1 MKQRDIITLL
11 VPSFILILAWI
22 IFSIYH
28 SSVASTI
35 TPVVNI
41 QISPIKPIFDMD
53 AVSKLKQR
61 QKVTPVYEIQAV
73 ATPTPAPGFPN
84 IFLSSS
90 LSASQI
96 NNSNNAPQS
105 SAGGSLSP

>member
-11 VPSFILILAWI
+11 IPSFLLILAWI

-35 TPVVNI
+35 TPVVDI
-41 QISPIKPIFDMD
+41 QISPISPTFDMN
-53 AVSKLKQR
+53 AIAKLKQR
-61 QKVTPVYEIQAV
+61 QKVTPIYETQAPP
-73 ATPTPAPGFPN
+73 TTTPAPGFPN
-84 IFLSSS
+84 VFSSS

-96 NNSNNAPQS
+96 NGSNNTPQS

>member
-11 VPSFILILAWI
+11 IPSFLLILAWI

-35 TPVVNI
+35 TPVVDI
-41 QISPIKPIFDMD
+41 QISPISPTFDLN

-61 QKVTPVYEIQAV
+61 QKVTPIYETQAPP
-73 ATPTPAPGFPN
+73 TPTPTPGFPN
-84 IFLSSS
+84 IFSSS

-96 NNSNNAPQS
+96 NGSNTAPQS

>member
-22 IFSIYH
+22 VFSIYQ

-35 TPVVNI
+35 TPVVNM
-41 QISPIKPIFDMD
+41 QISPITPIFDTN
-53 AVSKLKQR
+53 AISKLKQR
-61 QKVTPVYEIQAV
+61 EKVTPSYEGAIA
-73 ATPTPAPGFPN
+73 ASPIPESLNSP
-84 IFLSSS
+84 LSS

-96 NNSNNAPQS
+96 NSSSNAPQG

>member
-11 VPSFILILAWI
+11 IPSFILILAWI

-41 QISPIKPIFDMD
+41 QIIPIKPIFDMD
-53 AVSKLKQR
+53 AISKLKQR
-61 QKVTPVYEIQAV
+61 QKVTPIYEASV
-73 ATPTPAPGFPN
+73 APTPAPTPGFPN
-84 IFLSSS
+84 IFSSS

-96 NNSNNAPQS
+96 NNSNNALQS
-105 SAGGSLSP
+105 SPGGSLSP

>member
-11 VPSFILILAWI
+11 IPSFILILAWI

-35 TPVVNI
+35 PPAVNI

-53 AVSKLKQR
+53 AISKLKQR
-61 QKVTPVYEIQAV
+61 QKITPSYEGPVGASP
-73 ATPTPAPGFPN
+73 TPTPGLLN
-84 IFLSSS
+84 IPSSS
-90 LSASQI
+90 LSASQT
-96 NNSNNAPQS
+96 NSTPQS
-105 SAGGSLSP
+105 SPGGRLLP

>member
-11 VPSFILILAWI
+11 IPSFILILAWI

-28 SSVASTI
+28 SSVSSTI
-35 TPVVNI
+35 TPVVDI
-41 QISPIKPIFDMD
+41 QISPIKPVFDMD
-53 AVSKLKQR
+53 AISKLRQR
-61 QKVTPVYEIQAV
+61 QKVTPIYETPAT
-73 ATPTPAPGFPN
+73 ATPTPTPGFPN
-84 IFLSSS
+84 IFPSS

-96 NNSNNAPQS
+96 NGSNNALQG

>member
-11 VPSFILILAWI
+11 IPSFILILAWI

-35 TPVVNI
+35 TPVVDI
-41 QISPIKPIFDMD
+41 QISPISPIFDMD
-53 AVSKLKQR
+53 AISKLKQR
-61 QKVTPVYEIQAV
+61 QKVTPIYETPAT
-73 ATPTPAPGFPN
+73 ATPTPTPGFPN
-84 IFLSSS
+84 IFSSS

-96 NNSNNAPQS
+96 NGSNNTPQG

>member
-11 VPSFILILAWI
+11 IPSFILILAWI

-35 TPVVNI
+35 TPVVDI
-41 QISPIKPIFDMD
+41 QISPISPVFDMN
-53 AVSKLKQR
+53 AISKLKQR
-61 QKVTPVYEIQAV
+61 QKVTPIYETPAT
-73 ATPTPAPGFPN
+73 ATPTSTPAFPN
-84 IFLSSS
+84 IFSSS

-96 NNSNNAPQS
+96 NGSNNAPQG

>member
-11 VPSFILILAWI
+11 IPSFLLILAWI

-28 SSVASTI
+28 NSVASTI
-35 TPVVNI
+35 TPVVDI
-41 QISPIKPIFDMD
+41 QISPIKPVFDTD

-61 QKVTPVYEIQAV
+61 QKVTPIYEIQPA
-73 ATPTPAPGFPN
+73 AIPTPTPGFPN
-84 IFLSSS
+84 IFSSS

-96 NNSNNAPQS
+96 NGSNNTPQGS
-105 SAGGSLSP
+105 PGGSLSP

>member
-11 VPSFILILAWI
+11 VPSFILIVAWI

-28 SSVASTI
+28 NSVASTI

-41 QISPIKPIFDMD
+41 QISPITPTFDMN
-53 AVSKLKQR
+53 AISKLKQR
-61 QKVTPVYEIQAV
+61 QTVTPIYETSAT

-84 IFLSSS
+84 IFSSS

-96 NNSNNAPQS
+96 NGSNNTPQS
-105 SAGGSLSP
+105 SPGGSLSP

>member
-11 VPSFILILAWI
+11 IPSFILIVAWI

-35 TPVVNI
+35 TPVVDI
-41 QISPIKPIFDMD
+41 QISPITPTFDMD
-53 AVSKLKQR
+53 AISKLKQR
-61 QKVTPVYEIQAV
+61 QTVTPIYETAV
-73 ATPTPAPGFPN
+73 AASPTPTPGFPD
-84 IFLSSS
+84 IFSSS

-96 NNSNNAPQS
+96 NSSNNTPQGS
-105 SAGGSLSP
+105 PGGSLSP

>member
-11 VPSFILILAWI
+11 IPSFILILAWI
-22 IFSIYH
+22 IFGIYH

-35 TPVVNI
+35 TPVVDI
-41 QISPIKPIFDMD
+41 QISPINPTFDTD
-53 AVSKLKQR
+53 AISKLKQR
-61 QKVTPVYEIQAV
+61 QKVTPIYELPAT

-84 IFLSSS
+84 IFSSS

-96 NNSNNAPQS
+96 NGPNNTPQGS
-105 SAGGSLSP
+105 PGGSLSP